1 MKICQCKFPKLKFDN
16 DRKSM
21 KTEQNVQKPWY
32 NFKRYKIHAIA
43 IAEGGKREERKVFDT
58 IMSKNVPKFTTAN
71 KAQFE
76 EVQMEQIQKAKQ
88 NSTKTEQIYT

>member
-1 MKICQCKFPKLKFDN
+1 
-16 DRKSM
+16 M

-43 IAEGGKREERKVFDT
+43 IAEGGEREERKVFDT

-71 KAQFE
+71 KAHFE
-76 EVQMEQIQKAKQ
+76 EVHRIPNGANMKSK
-88 NSTKTEQIYT
+88 TKLN